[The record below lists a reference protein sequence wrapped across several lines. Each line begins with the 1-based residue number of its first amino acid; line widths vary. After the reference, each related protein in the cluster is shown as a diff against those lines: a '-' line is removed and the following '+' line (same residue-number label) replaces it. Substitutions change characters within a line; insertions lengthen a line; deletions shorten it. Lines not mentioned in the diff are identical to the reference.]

1 MNKAEIL
8 KFDFQNI
15 VALLNYFLKLDSDGP
30 QGTLLWI
37 EQLFKALMKSGFQ
50 AMSGLLMNST
60 FFA

>member
-1 MNKAEIL
+1 MNKVEVL
-8 KFDFQNI
+8 KFDFQKI

-37 EQLFKALMKSGFQ
+37 EQLFKALRKIGFQ
-50 AMSGLLMNST
+50 TMSGLLMMST